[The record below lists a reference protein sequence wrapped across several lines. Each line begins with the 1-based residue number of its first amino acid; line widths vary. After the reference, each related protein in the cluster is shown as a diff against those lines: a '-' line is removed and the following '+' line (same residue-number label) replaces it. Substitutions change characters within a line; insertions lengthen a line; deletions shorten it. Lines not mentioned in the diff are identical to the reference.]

1 MKVLTHRKP
10 LLEGLDLVKDAV
22 SKHSALPILKDVKI
36 TAESES
42 LYLYTT
48 NLTTGIKT
56 RVKEADVIE
65 PGTALCYTMKLL
77 SIVKEL
83 PDAEII
89 LTKEENGHVRV
100 ECENVSFKLVGLS
113 EEEFPN
119 EMKPSEENAF
129 PITQEF
135 FTALLKVRH
144 AASKEESRYNI
155 NGVYLDK
162 DTVATDGHR
171 LSLTRDTNPLRN
183 TLVPSEFVNTILR
196 LRRNGNQNYR
206 LSRSDSTI
214 FICSEDLVIHSRLI
228 DGEFPDY
235 EQVIPQSHERTAT
248 MDRRKLIH
256 AIRRITLM
264 SDKSNQIRFE
274 FNGNRVLLTSAN
286 PDAGEAREELESHY
300 ESNSPKGTSFA
311 IGFAGKY
318 ILDVQ
323 EVLEGDQVSL
333 LMNDPD
339 QPLRIEEKNSTHIIM
354 PVRLMES
361 FQQEE
366 KKAA

>member
-22 SKHSALPILKDVKI
+22 SRHSALPILKDVKI
-36 TAESES
+36 TAEGDSV
-42 LYLYTT
+42 YLYTT
-48 NLTTGIKT
+48 NLTTGIKA

-65 PGTALCYTMKLL
+65 PGIALCDTMKLL

-89 LTKEENGHVRV
+89 LTKEENGYVRV
-100 ECENVSFKLVGLS
+100 ECENVSFKLVGLG

-119 EMKPSEENAF
+119 EMEPSEENVF
-129 PITQEF
+129 SVTQEF
-135 FTALLKVRH
+135 FLALLKVRH
-144 AASKEESRYNI
+144 AVSKEESRYHL
-155 NGVYLDK
+155 NGIFFDK
-162 DTVATDGHR
+162 DIVATDGHR

-196 LRRNGNQNYR
+196 LRRNGTQVYR
-206 LSRSDSTI
+206 VSRSDTTI
-214 FICSEDLVIHSRLI
+214 FFCADDLMIHSRLI

-235 EQVIPQSHERTAT
+235 KQVIPQAHERTAT
-248 MDRRKLIH
+248 MDRRKLYH
-256 AIRRITLM
+256 AIKRITLM

-274 FNGNRVLLTSAN
+274 FNGSHVLLTSAS

-300 ESNSPKGTSFA
+300 ESTAPEETSFA

-318 ILDVQ
+318 ILDVL
-323 EVLEGDQVSL
+323 EILEGDQVTF
-333 LMNDPD
+333 LMNDPGEAMS
-339 QPLRIEEKNSTHIIM
+339 IEEKDSTHIIM
-354 PVRLMES
+354 PVRLIES

>member
-1 MKVLTHRKP
+1 MKVLTHKKP

-36 TAESES
+36 TAEGDSFH
-42 LYLYTT
+42 LYTT

-65 PGTALCYTMKLL
+65 PGTALCDTMKLL

-83 PDAEII
+83 PDSEII

-119 EMKPSEENAF
+119 EITPSNQNGF
-129 PITQEF
+129 PIGQEF
-135 FTALLKVRH
+135 FTSLFKVKH
-144 AASKEESRYNI
+144 AVPKDESRYNI
-155 NGVYLDK
+155 NGIYIDK
-162 DTVATDGHR
+162 DIVATDGHR
-171 LSLTRDTNPLRN
+171 LSLTRDSNPLKN
-183 TLVPSEFVNTILR
+183 TLAPSEFVNTILR

-214 FICSEDLVIHSRLI
+214 FICSEDLTIHCRLI

-235 EQVIPQSHERTAT
+235 EQVIPKTHERTAI
-248 MDRRKLIH
+248 MDRHKLHH
-256 AIRRITLM
+256 AIKRITLM

-274 FNGNRVLLTSAN
+274 FNGARVLLTSAN
-286 PDAGEAREELESHY
+286 PDAGEAREELDSHY
-300 ESNSPKGTSFA
+300 ESSSPEETSFA

-318 ILDVQ
+318 ILDV
-323 EVLEGDQVSL
+323 LEILENDQVMF

-339 QPLRIEEKNSTHIIM
+339 QPLRIEEKDSTHIIM
-354 PVRLMES
+354 PIRLIES
-361 FQQEE
+361 LQQEE

>member
-1 MKVLTHRKP
+1 MKVLTHKKP
-10 LLEGLDLVKDAV
+10 LLEGLDLVKDAI
-22 SKHSALPILKDVKI
+22 SKHAALPILKDVKI
-36 TAESES
+36 NAEGEN

-48 NLTTGIKT
+48 NLTTGIKI
-56 RVKEADVIE
+56 RIKEANIVESGIACCDV
-65 PGTALCYTMKLL
+65 MKLL
-77 SIVKEL
+77 SVVKEL

-89 LTKEENGHVRV
+89 LSKEENGHVKV

-119 EMKPSEENAF
+119 EMTPSEENGF
-129 PITQEF
+129 PIGQDF

-144 AASKEESRYNI
+144 AASKQESRYNLTGI
-155 NGVYLDK
+155 FFDK
-162 DTVATDGHR
+162 DIVATDGHR
-171 LSLTRDTNPLRN
+171 LSLIRDTNLLKD
-183 TLVPSEFVNTILR
+183 TLVPVEFVNIILR

-206 LSRSDSTI
+206 LSQSDSTI
-214 FICSEDLVIHSRLI
+214 FICSEDLIIHCRLI

-235 EQVIPQSHERTAT
+235 ASVIPTTHEQTAT
-248 MDRRKLIH
+248 MDRHKLYQ
-256 AIRRITLM
+256 AIKRITLM

-274 FNGNRVLLTSAN
+274 FNGDRVLLTSAN

-300 ESNSPKGTSFA
+300 ESNPPEETSFI

-318 ILDVQ
+318 ILDVL
-323 EVLEGDQVSL
+323 EVLEQDQVTF

-339 QPLRIEEKNSTHIIM
+339 QPLRIEEKDSTHIIM
-354 PVRLMES
+354 PVRLIES
-361 FQQEE
+361 SQQEE

>member
-1 MKVLTHRKP
+1 MKVLTHKKP

-22 SKHSALPILKDVKI
+22 SKHAALPILKDVKI
-36 TAESES
+36 TAEGES

-65 PGTALCYTMKLL
+65 PGTALCDTMKLL

-119 EMKPSEENAF
+119 EMTPSEQNGF
-129 PITQEF
+129 SISQDF
-135 FTALLKVRH
+135 FSALFKVRH
-144 AASKEESRYNI
+144 AASKEESRYNLTGI
-155 NGVYLDK
+155 FFDK
-162 DTVATDGHR
+162 DIVATDGHR
-171 LSLTRDTNPLRN
+171 LSLIRDTNPLRD

-214 FICSEDLVIHSRLI
+214 FICSEDLIIHSRLI

-235 EQVIPQSHERTAT
+235 ASVIPTAHERTAT
-248 MDRRKLIH
+248 MDRQKLHH
-256 AIRRITLM
+256 AIKRITLM

-274 FNGNRVLLTSAN
+274 FNGGRVLLTSAN
-286 PDAGEAREELESHY
+286 PDAGEAREELETDY
-300 ESNSPKGTSFA
+300 TSASSEKTCFA
-311 IGFAGKY
+311 IGFVGKY
-318 ILDVQ
+318 VLDVL
-323 EVLEGDQVSL
+323 EVLENEQVTF

-339 QPLRIEEKNSTHIIM
+339 QPLRIEEKDSTHIIM

-366 KKAA
+366 KKTA

>member
-22 SKHSALPILKDVKI
+22 SKHTALPILKDVKI
-36 TAESES
+36 TAEADTV
-42 LYLYTT
+42 YLYTT

-65 PGTALCYTMKLL
+65 PGIALCDTLKLL
-77 SIVKEL
+77 SIVREL

-100 ECENVSFKLVGLS
+100 ECENVSFKLVGLG

-119 EMKPSEENAF
+119 EMTPSEENGF
-129 PITQEF
+129 SIGQEF
-135 FTALLKVRH
+135 FSAIAKVRY

-155 NGVYLDK
+155 NGIYFDK
-162 DTVATDGHR
+162 DIVATDGHR

-183 TLVPSEFVNTILR
+183 ALVPSEFVNTILR
-196 LRRNGNQNYR
+196 LRRNGNQVYR

-214 FICSEDLVIHSRLI
+214 FLYSEDLIIHSRLI

-235 EQVIPQSHERTAT
+235 EQVIPQTHERTAT
-248 MDRRKLIH
+248 MDRRKLYH
-256 AIRRITLM
+256 AIKRITLM

-274 FNGNRVLLTSAN
+274 FNGGRVLLTSAN
-286 PDAGEAREELESHY
+286 PDAGEAREELETTYRSDHPD
-300 ESNSPKGTSFA
+300 ESPFA

-318 ILDVQ
+318 VLDV
-323 EVLEGDQVSL
+323 LEALENDQVTF

-339 QPLRIEEKNSTHIIM
+339 QPLRIEEKASTHIIM
-354 PVRLMES
+354 PVRLIEYS
-361 FQQEE
+361 QEEE